1 MSDRA
6 LDHHGRWR
14 SLTIAFRI
22 SPEEN
27 EGLNA
32 RVRLSGMTKQ
42 DYVISRCL
50 DRDIVVMG
58 NPRVHKAL
66 QDTMA
71 EILRKLDNLPEDKK
85 LNDPELLDIIKV
97 TAETMTGLS
106 KPLGTL
112 TRFEN
117 DPN

>member
-6 LDHHGRWR
+6 LDRHGRWR

-27 EGLNA
+27 EELNE
-32 RVRLSGMTKQ
+32 RVRLSGLTKQ
-42 DYVISRCL
+42 DYVINRCL

-66 QDTMA
+66 QDAMA
-71 EILRKLDNLPEDKK
+71 EILRKLDNLPEEEKPA
-85 LNDPELLDIIKV
+85 DPEFWKIIRIV
-97 TAETMTGLS
+97 AETMTGLS
-106 KPLGTL
+106 KPLGAM
-112 TRFEN
+112 TRFEI
-117 DPN
+117 DV